1 MQANYNYK
9 NKKIT
14 KEQFIS
20 TFIVTYSILTLF
32 GDANSSVRHV
42 VDMYSQVKD
51 MEQFFNEKSD
61 LDKKLSSEPEDKK
74 FSKGSIIFKNV
85 SYQYEENTEFKGKY
99 AYALKNIDFTIQ
111 QNENVA
117 IVGQIGSGKSTLVK
131 ILLKFFEPTNGEVF
145 INNVNLK
152 HISRDELYDHV
163 FYIPQKPRLLNRTL
177 YENIMYGFDIKQ
189 EEKESNIQKIKD
201 IMKNMHIEQNIVDIF
216 MEKMEQPLGND
227 GIKLSGGQ
235 RQMVWIIRALL
246 RNPSIVIF
254 DEPTSALDKQNKE
267 TIVQVIKE
275 IGKNKTVIIISH
287 DEIDNSFRK
296 ISFKQGEIEKE
307 NNVGLFSWI

>member
-1 MQANYNYK
+1 
-9 NKKIT
+9 
-14 KEQFIS
+14 
-20 TFIVTYSILTLF
+20 
-32 GDANSSVRHV
+32 
-42 VDMYSQVKD
+42 
-51 MEQFFNEKSD
+51 
-61 LDKKLSSEPEDKK
+61 
-74 FSKGSIIFKNV
+74 
-85 SYQYEENTEFKGKY
+85 
-99 AYALKNIDFTIQ
+99 
-111 QNENVA
+111 
-117 IVGQIGSGKSTLVK
+117 
-131 ILLKFFEPTNGEVF
+131 
-145 INNVNLK
+145 
-152 HISRDELYDHV
+152 
-163 FYIPQKPRLLNRTL
+163 
-177 YENIMYGFDIKQ
+177 MYGFDIKE

-307 NNVGLFSWI
+307 NNMGLFSWI